1 MQNSGHRIALNL
13 YAVFWG
19 CLLVFGA
26 VFLAINMAAATTSAN
41 NFQSLQE
48 RLIKD
53 GFDSNVITELYRRPE
68 VSFEI
73 KGVSRFLV
81 HREARLNYGQFTRW
95 KSIRNAKKYIEKHRS
110 TMEKT
115 EKTYGVEKEVITAI
129 ILVETRLGTL
139 LGGPS
144 TLNILSTTASLADPD
159 IREMFWSNVSKS
171 TQLTRGQYEKWVGR
185 KSKWAYNELKAFLTY
200 TAREDIDP
208 VTVSGSYSGAIGIS
222 QFMPSNILTFARDGD
237 GDGRINLFN
246 HEDAIASI
254 ASYLK
259 HYGWHPGIERKKAYQ
274 VIYHYNHS
282 NPYVDTILKVSERL
296 KPKT

>member
-1 MQNSGHRIALNL
+1 MQDSANRITSKQ
-13 YAVFWG
+13 YTVFWG
-19 CLLVFGA
+19 FLLVIGA
-26 VFLAINMAAATTSAN
+26 VFLAIQMAAAATSAGY
-41 NFQSLQE
+41 FQSLQK

-53 GFDSNVITELYRRPE
+53 GFDPNVVAELYRRPE
-68 VSFEI
+68 ISFEA

-81 HREARLNYGQFTRW
+81 HREGKLNYDQFTRW
-95 KSIRNAKKYIEKHRS
+95 KSIRNAKKYIKKHS
-110 TMEKT
+110 VTLEKT

-129 ILVETRLGTL
+129 ILVETRLGKL

-159 IREMFWSNVSKS
+159 IREMFWGNISKS
-171 TQLTRGQYEKWVGR
+171 TQLTHGQYKKWVER
-185 KSKWAYNELKAFLTY
+185 KSKWAYNELNAFLIY
-200 TAREDIDP
+200 TAREHIDP
-208 VTVSGSYSGAIGIS
+208 VTVSGSYSGAMGIS

-237 GDGRINLFN
+237 GDGRIDLFN

-259 HYGWHPGIERKKAYQ
+259 HYGWHPGINRKKAYR

-296 KPKT
+296 KP